1 MLNGLRNIL
10 TALWCAVLLAGFGYP
25 LIAALRTSGVSGLD
39 MATVSGLPLEM
50 IVSIGGAVSALASMI
65 YVPVLFVFVVFAIAA
80 GFVAVLTADPFQ
92 RTGAYV
98 TAGLYGLS
106 AMISLSLAIWDI
118 KHRRK
123 VKNMRVTPV
132 EEF

>member
-1 MLNGLRNIL
+1 MRSPAGGL
-10 TALWCAVLLAGFGYP
+10 GYP
-25 LIAALRTSGVSGLD
+25 LIAALRTSGVNGLD
-39 MATVSGLPLEM
+39 MATIASLPIEM
-50 IVSIGGAVSALASMI
+50 IVSVGGAVSAFASMI

-92 RTGAYV
+92 RTTSYV
-98 TAGLYGLS
+98 MAGLYALS

-118 KHRRK
+118 KHRQK
-123 VKNMRVTPV
+123 VKNTRVTPV